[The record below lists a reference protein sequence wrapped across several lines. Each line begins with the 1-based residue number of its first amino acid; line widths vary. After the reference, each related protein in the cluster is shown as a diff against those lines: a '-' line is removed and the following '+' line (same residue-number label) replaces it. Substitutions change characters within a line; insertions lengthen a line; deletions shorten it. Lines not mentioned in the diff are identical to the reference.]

1 MNKLRSTFRIVF
13 FVSIILTLA
22 SLTQAQASRTWI
34 SGVGD
39 DLNPCSRTAPCKTFA
54 GAISKTALG
63 GEIDALDPV
72 GGGTIII
79 TKSITIDGTGTL
91 ASIIA
96 AQTTGITI
104 NITDPKDTAKS
115 VRLRG
120 ISINGVGTGLNGINI
135 VAANR
140 VTVEDIVID
149 GFTGSGIKVA
159 GGAAFVRNTS
169 IRNNVV
175 GITVGSAA
183 TAGIADELSKQYYLG
198 YASLGKKDG
207 RWHAI
212 RVEVRNRAY
221 RVRARRGYVAN

>member
-13 FVSIILTLA
+13 LVSIILTLA

-39 DLNPCSRTAPCKTFA
+39 DMNPCSRTAPCKTLA
-54 GAISKTALG
+54 GAISKTAVG
-63 GEIDALDPV
+63 GEIDVLDPA
-72 GGGTIII
+72 GAGTVII

-91 ASIIA
+91 GGILA

-135 VAANR
+135 VAANS

-149 GFTGSGIKVA
+149 GFTGNGINVA
-159 GGAAFVRNTS
+159 AGAAFIRRTS
-169 IRNNVV
+169 IRNNGV
-175 GITVGSAA
+175 GISVGSAG
-183 TAGIADELSKQYYLG
+183 TAGIADVSLLFNGSAMVGDAMIQQLG
-198 YASLGKKDG
+198 NVVKFGNKK
-207 RWHAI
+207 
-212 RVEVRNRAY
+212 
-221 RVRARRGYVAN
+221 